1 MKIGTALA
9 RAVKN
14 GHDKCVELLLKA
26 EANVE
31 TDFDCE
37 PVLMLAARKGHA
49 RCVDLLIKG
58 GADVNL
64 VFRWFSPFTEAAK
77 YGNDGCLDV
86 LIEAGS
92 DHVDIT
98 SRFGSLALGLAASK
112 GHRKCVKSIL
122 GASVNDLGEKPG
134 LQKEKTLKTI
144 NEALI
149 LVAENGHG
157 TCITTL
163 IEAGADVN
171 YSSAIKQTP
180 LINAIANDHLECV
193 NYLIDA
199 GADVNIQDNQK
210 ESPLSSATNT
220 QSLKCLKLL
229 LKQGAHVNITSNNGQ
244 NALQYLIQRPFIPMK
259 KLVAMLLFAAGE
271 MLGRNKPKGSTDCGD
286 VKMPEFMLHLVQPT
300 LCLKDICRK
309 FIRDYL
315 LQVDPHTN
323 LFQRVPR
330 LGLASILQSYLL
342 FDLSLDDDSLDG
354 GDDDIIEATGDV
366 PRDYDDLYGYGGD
379 CADGYGVDPDGDD
392 NESIF
397 SYLTALRY

>member
-1 MKIGTALA
+1 MNASDPIFENRNTALA

-149 LVAENGHG
+149 LVAENGHS

-220 QSLKCLKLL
+220 QSLKCLQLL
-229 LKQGAHVNITSNNGQ
+229 LKRGAPVNMTSNNGQ
-244 NALQYLIQRPFIPMK
+244 NALQYLMQRPFIRK
-259 KLVAMLLFAAGE
+259 NLLPCCFLQLRRCWDE
-271 MLGRNKPKGSTDCGD
+271 IRLKDQRIVQVSCCI
-286 VKMPEFMLHLVQPT
+286 FVQPT
-300 LCLKDICRK
+300 LCLTDICPK
-309 FIRDYL
+309 FIRHYL

-330 LGLASILQSYLL
+330 LGLTSILRSYLL
-342 FDLSLDDDSLDG
+342 FDLSLDDDSLDD
-354 GDDDIIEATGDV
+354 GDDDIMAADGV
-366 PRDYDDLYGYGGD
+366 VRGYDDLHGH
-379 CADGYGVDPDGDD
+379 GVDRDDDD

-397 SYLTALRY
+397 SYLTVPRY